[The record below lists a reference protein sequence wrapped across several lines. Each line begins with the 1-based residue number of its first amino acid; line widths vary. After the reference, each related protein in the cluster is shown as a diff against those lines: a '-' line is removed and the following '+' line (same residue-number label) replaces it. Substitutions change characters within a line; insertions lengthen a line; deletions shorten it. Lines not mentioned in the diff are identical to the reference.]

1 MVDLEWTDKAP
12 DKPGEYLCCIDN
24 SHMLLVSVKC
34 NEEWGTLW
42 TPDIDPPTG
51 ALIKTLGSKN
61 RAFKWAGPI
70 PRPSDPHQN
79 E

>member
-1 MVDLEWTDKAP
+1 MV
-12 DKPGEYLCCIDN
+12 
-24 SHMLLVSVKC
+24 VSVKR

-51 ALIKTLGSKN
+51 TLIKSLGSKN
-61 RAFKWAGPI
+61 RAFQWAGPI
-70 PRPSDPHQN
+70 PRPSNPNQN